1 MNNLIILTS
10 SFPYEGGE
18 QFLETEIKYWDKTVF
33 DKIYILP
40 STYKGGVRDIPEGI
54 QLLNG
59 RKVKS
64 NISYVFLAILSIYF
78 YREIFYI
85 VKNTKH
91 RNWFLNIKNAI
102 KTLALTFREKDRLSS
117 VVSLLGAANNTIY
130 SYWNDVAFYAACIL
144 KKKNIVNKVVSRAHG
159 FDIYEERRNNCYMPI
174 KRQFIN
180 DFDKV
185 YLLSKCAVTYYQDIY
200 GSFLDKLAVSR
211 LGVSLPLDTGIESR
225 DNNVFRVLSLSYCV
239 PVKQI
244 HLIMEAL
251 YIYAKGNKNTQ
262 VVWEHIGDG
271 PLFESL
277 KESSNELMKLQSN
290 FRIDF
295 KGLLS
300 NLDVKK
306 HIESKFFDV
315 FINASLSEGIPVS
328 IMEAMSYR
336 VPAIAPN
343 VGGIADLVNESNGYL
358 MPAECTAKDII
369 KGIIYIRKNYE
380 NVNFRDNAY
389 TWVFDNFNSS
399 INYPDFIREV
409 EKEAGIN
416 EA

>member
-18 QFLETEIKYWDKTVF
+18 QFLETEIKYWDKTNF
-33 DKIYILP
+33 DNVYIFP
-40 STYKGGVRDIPEGI
+40 STCKGDVRDIPESI
-54 QLLNG
+54 KLLSAG
-59 RKVKS
+59 KVKN
-64 NISYVFLAILSIYF
+64 NIYYAFIAVLSVYF
-78 YREIFYI
+78 YREVFYI
-85 VKNTKH
+85 VKNTEY
-91 RNWFLNIKNAI
+91 RNWFLNIKNTL
-102 KTLALTFREKDRLSS
+102 KTLVLTFREKDKL
-117 VVSLLGAANNTIY
+117 VNVLSLLGSGNNVVY
-130 SYWNDVAFYAACIL
+130 SYWNDASFYSACIL
-144 KKKNIVNKVVSRAHG
+144 KKKNIVDKVVSRAHG
-159 FDIYEERRNNCYMPI
+159 YDIYEERRDNCYMPI
-174 KRQFIN
+174 KRQFVN

-211 LGVSLPLDTGIESR
+211 LGVDLPLDTGVESR
-225 DNNVFRVLSLSYCV
+225 DNDVFRVLSLSYCV

-277 KESSNELMKLQSN
+277 KESSNELMNLQNN
-290 FRIDF
+290 FKVNF

-306 HIESKFFDV
+306 HMKSNFFDV
-315 FINASLSEGIPVS
+315 FINASESEGVPVS
-328 IMEAMSYR
+328 IMEAMSYKI
-336 VPAIAPN
+336 PAIAPD
-343 VGGIADLVNESNGYL
+343 VGGIADLVNQSNGYL
-358 MPAECTAKDII
+358 MPAECNVEDII
-369 KGIIYIRKNYE
+369 KGIVYIRNNYE
-380 NVNFRDNAY
+380 CVEFRDNAY
-389 TWVFDNFNSS
+389 AWVQNNFNSS
-399 INYPDFIREV
+399 INYPEFIRDV